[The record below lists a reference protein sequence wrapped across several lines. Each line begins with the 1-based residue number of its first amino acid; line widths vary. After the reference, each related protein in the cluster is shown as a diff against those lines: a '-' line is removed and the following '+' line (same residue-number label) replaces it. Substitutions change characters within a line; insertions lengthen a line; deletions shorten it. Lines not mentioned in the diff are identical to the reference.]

1 MKYEIG
7 DKIVVLMTDEDGTV
21 VDIINDKMVLI
32 EVRGVR
38 FPTYTDQI
46 DFPYFK
52 MFSQKLKKAPEKKKI
67 YIDEVRREKL
77 TSRIAPKGEGIRI
90 VFFPIFDK
98 DVFEDDIVEKLKVY
112 LVNDNTEA
120 YQFDYKINFGGDP
133 SFELKNE
140 IRAGADFYL
149 HDIDFDDIS
158 NNPRFDLVFSLSK
171 PDKRKAPYFETQLKL
186 KGKQVFKRIEELQQ
200 KNEASF
206 SYELFKDYPDKQHEE
221 KIDLSKLNKAGFKVY
236 DIGEAKEYLPPAR
249 TVIDLHIE
257 KLSDRPE
264 KLKEDQILD
273 IQMREFEKYFDLALA
288 HKLPQ
293 LTVIHGIG
301 EGILRDTIHQELK
314 TKKQVQRFVNQ
325 FDPRYGY
332 GSTEIFF
339 HYH

>member
-1 MKYEIG
+1 M
-7 DKIVVLMTDEDGTV
+7 
-21 VDIINDKMVLI
+21 
-32 EVRGVR
+32 
-38 FPTYTDQI
+38 
-46 DFPYFK
+46 
-52 MFSQKLKKAPEKKKI
+52 
-67 YIDEVRREKL
+67 
-77 TSRIAPKGEGIRI
+77 
-90 VFFPIFDK
+90 FFPIFDK

-112 LVNDNTEA
+112 LVNDNAEA

-158 NNPRFDLVFSLSK
+158 SNPRFDIVFSLSK
-171 PDKRKAPYFETQLKL
+171 PDKRKAPYFETQLKV

-206 SYELFKDYPDKQHEE
+206 SYELFTVYPDKQHEE

-236 DIGEAKEYLPPAR
+236 DVGEAKEYLPPAR

-257 KLSDRPE
+257 KLSERPE

-332 GSTEIFF
+332 GATEIFF
-339 HYH
+339 HHR

>member
-7 DKIVVLMTDEDGTV
+7 DKIVVLMTDEEGTV

-52 MFSQKLKKAPEKKKI
+52 MFSQKLKKPPEKKKI
-67 YIDEVRREKL
+67 YIDELKREKQ
-77 TSRIAPKGEGIRI
+77 TSRMTPKGEGVRL

-112 LVNDNTEA
+112 LVNDNAEV
-120 YQFDYKINFGGDP
+120 YQFDYKISFGADP

-158 NNPRFDLVFSLSK
+158 SNPKFDVVFSLSK

-186 KGKQVFKRIEELQQ
+186 KGKQVFKRIEELHL

-206 SYELFKDYPDKQHEE
+206 SYDLFIVYPDKKSED

-236 DIGEAKEYLPPAR
+236 DIGEAREYLPPAR
-249 TVIDLHIE
+249 TLLDLHID
-257 KLSDRPE
+257 KLSDQPE
-264 KLKEDQILD
+264 KLKADQILD
-273 IQMREFEKYFDLALA
+273 IQLREFEKYFDLALA

-301 EGILRDTIHQELK
+301 AGILRDAIHQELK
-314 TKKQVQRFVNQ
+314 LKKQVIRFVNQ
-325 FDPRYGY
+325 YDPRFGY
-332 GSTEIFF
+332 GATEIFF
-339 HYH
+339 AYK